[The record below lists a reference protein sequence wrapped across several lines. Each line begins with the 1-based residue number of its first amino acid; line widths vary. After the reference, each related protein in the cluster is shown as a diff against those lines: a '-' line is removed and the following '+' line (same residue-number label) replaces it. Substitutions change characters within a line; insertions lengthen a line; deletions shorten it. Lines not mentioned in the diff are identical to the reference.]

1 MGAKLVVNP
10 LRVQD
15 LMEVKTMF
23 TFPLSYLKKMKIL

>member
-10 LRVQD
+10 LHVQD

-23 TFPLSYLKKMKIL
+23 TFPLSYLKKIKIF